1 MFKENFFSGKETLT
15 MKRYLTAALLA
26 VALCTGAAAA
36 EVKIAVIDMQKVFE
50 EYEKTKTLEIKLNQQ
65 MEVFKEYS
73 NQLNQQYQN
82 LRKQYESARDDSQN
96 IAFSGA
102 ERENK
107 RLKAQQ
113 LYESLKLKEQEMT
126 SYGESRKTQLR
137 DMHAKLRGEIIDE
150 IRQVVHNKAVLEGYT
165 IVLDKSGETLNDI
178 PLVVYH
184 QPNLDITDSVVQDL
198 NRGYRK
204 NAKDPASAAA
214 EK

>member
-1 MFKENFFSGKETLT
+1 
-15 MKRYLTAALLA
+15 MKRILAALMLA
-26 VALCTGAAAA
+26 LTVAAGARAA
-36 EVKIAVIDMQKVFE
+36 ELKIAVIDMQKTFQ
-50 EYEKTKTLEIKLNQQ
+50 EYEKTKTIEIKLNQQ

-96 IAFSGA
+96 IAYSAA

-107 RLKAQQ
+107 RQKAQQ

-126 SYGESRKTQLR
+126 SYTESRKTQIR
-137 DMHAKLRGEIIDE
+137 DMYTKLRGEVVDE
-150 IRQVVHNKAVLEGYT
+150 IRKAVHNKAVLEGYT
-165 IVLDKSGETLNDI
+165 IVLDQSGESLNDVGFVI
-178 PLVVYH
+178 YV
-184 QPNLDITDSVVQDL
+184 QPGLDITDAIIQDL

-204 NAKDPASAAA
+204 NAKDPAGAASS

>member
-1 MFKENFFSGKETLT
+1 MKRIIAALMLALT
-15 MKRYLTAALLA
+15 MTAG
-26 VALCTGAAAA
+26 VCAA
-36 EVKIAVIDMQKVFE
+36 ELKIAVIDMQKAFQ
-50 EYEKTKTLEIKLNQQ
+50 EYEKTKTIEIKLNQQ

-107 RLKAQQ
+107 RQKAQQ

-126 SYGESRKTQLR
+126 SYTESRKTQIR
-137 DMHAKLRGEIIDE
+137 DMYTKLRGEVVEE
-150 IRQVVHNKAVLEGYT
+150 IRKAVHNKAVLEGYT
-165 IVLDKSGETLNDI
+165 IVLDQSGESLNDVGF
-178 PLVVYH
+178 VVYI
-184 QPNLDITDSVVQDL
+184 QPGLDITDSIIQDL

-204 NAKDPASAAA
+204 NAKDPVAGAAA
-214 EK
+214 ASNK

>member
-1 MFKENFFSGKETLT
+1 
-15 MKRYLTAALLA
+15 MKRIIAALALA
-26 VALCTGAAAA
+26 LSLAAGAHDA
-36 EVKIAVIDMQKVFE
+36 ELKIAVIDMQKAFQ
-50 EYEKTKTLEIKLNQQ
+50 EYEKTKTIEIKLNQQ

-107 RLKAQQ
+107 RQKAQQ

-126 SYGESRKTQLR
+126 SYSESRKTQIR
-137 DMHAKLRGEIIDE
+137 DMYTKLRNEVVEE
-150 IRQVVHNKAVLEGYT
+150 IRKAVHNKAVLEGYT
-165 IVLDKSGETLNDI
+165 IVLDQSGESLNDVGF
-178 PLVVYH
+178 VVYI
-184 QPNLDITDSVVQDL
+184 QPGLDITDSIIQDL

-204 NAKDPASAAA
+204 NAKDPVAGAAA
-214 EK
+214 SSNK